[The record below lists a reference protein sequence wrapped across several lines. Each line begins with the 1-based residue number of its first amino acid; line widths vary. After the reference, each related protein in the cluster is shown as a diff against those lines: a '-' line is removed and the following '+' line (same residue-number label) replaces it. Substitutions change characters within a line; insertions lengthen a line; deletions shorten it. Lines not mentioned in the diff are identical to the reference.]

1 MFGSKKEENKTST
14 YDPKL
19 VEKLKPFVVV
29 PDSMVPLERKKELLE
44 VMDEA
49 IGTCS
54 TDGELDYHRLLN
66 ILVQDLGKGNIDEY
80 EFMFLNFV
88 ISSFVFHVQA
98 TGIPL
103 DLKKLI

>member
-1 MFGSKKEENKTST
+1 MFGKKTDPQVST

-19 VEKLKPFVVV
+19 VEKLKPFIVV
-29 PDSMVPLERKKELLE
+29 PDSMVPLERKKELLV

-66 ILVQDLGKGNIDEY
+66 IIIQDLGKGNIDEY

-88 ISSFVFHVQA
+88 ISAFVFHVQA

-103 DLKKLI
+103 NLKKLI

>member
-1 MFGSKKEENKTST
+1 MFGKKTNTPVST

-19 VEKLKPFVVV
+19 IEKIKPFIVV
-29 PDSMVPLERKKELLE
+29 PDSMVTPERKKEILE

-54 TDGELDYHRLLN
+54 QDGELDYHRLLN
-66 ILVQDLGKGNIDEY
+66 IVIQDFGKGNIDEY

-88 ISSFVFHVQA
+88 ISAFVFHVQT

-103 DLKKLI
+103 DLKKLL